1 MKKNININISGI
13 IFYIEEDG
21 YDQLK
26 EYLVSIH
33 RYFSTY
39 EDSAEIIADIENRIA
54 EIFLAKLGEN
64 KQVITQDDIGEL
76 VATMGSVAD
85 FQALEDENFAK
96 NTTSQQD
103 QKASQSTYTENK
115 TYSNS
120 GSYTNTE
127 KEYSSSASGINLNK
141 TSTEPKKLLRDN
153 KRKLIGGVASGIA
166 HYVGVDPLWVRLMF
180 LATMFDWLY
189 IVSVSGVAFVS
200 YCLMWAL
207 VPASNDLEEDSKIKK
222 LFRNPDNKVLG
233 GVAGGLAAYFG
244 VDVNVIRVL
253 LVLGVALGGSTFI
266 GYLIL
271 WAITP
276 EAKTLT
282 EKMQMEGEPITLG
295 NIEKKIKENLN
306 IDDNQDEN
314 VLTKIL
320 LFPFRL
326 ISQLFAAITPFV
338 SPLGNFAW
346 QVVLIILGVKFILL
360 GLALVGSFTVAY
372 LGLSGGLFGLEDEVI
387 KFNGLPVAT
396 VAEFIPSM
404 GLLSA
409 YITVLIPSISL
420 VISGIS
426 VIAKRKIMSNTLAWS
441 LFGVWVVSLI
451 TTTAMAAEVAKK
463 FAKKDSIEV
472 IENLD
477 LQGEVITIDSKTVLN
492 ADGKNIR
499 KDFEETKLTIKGY
512 DGDKVQLVK
521 HFEGRGTTKEEAR
534 NNAQGINYKVEMVG
548 KDKVILDNHFE
559 LKDGANFR
567 MQELRTELFVP
578 YGQKFKMGKY
588 LVNIS
593 YYTVTPHGYDVGDIK
608 DENTWVFDKKDGLKC
623 LTCEKK
629 PENDDRQ
636 SFEGSKQFD
645 FKDFNSLEIRNNI
658 DVEVYQS
665 DSYEVAVDVEDED
678 LAKEVAFKQEGS
690 KLIVYFSKRSSDAK
704 IRIKMPT
711 LKALQADGSCD
722 IKVFGFNEKE
732 IKLDLSGNIDFEGHL
747 KVENLKGNFEGKC
760 EVQLI
765 GDAQKA
771 DIYLGGACELSAEDF
786 VVQEGKINAEGA
798 SEADVFFAQKLEAHA
813 KGASEINYKGGAT
826 LTGTGD
832 VQKIED

>member
-64 KQVITQDDIGEL
+64 KQVITQEDIGEL

-96 NTTSQQD
+96 NTTQQD

-120 GSYTNTE
+120 GTYTNTE

-141 TSTEPKKLLRDN
+141 TSTEPKKLFRDN

-189 IVSVSGVAFVS
+189 IVSVSGVAFIS

-253 LVLGVALGGSTFI
+253 LVLTAFIGGSGFL

-306 IDDNQDEN
+306 IDDNQEEN

-326 ISQLFAAITPFV
+326 ISQLFAAVTPFV
-338 SPLGNFAW
+338 SSLGGFAW

-360 GLALVGSFTVAY
+360 GLTLVGSFTVAY

-409 YITVLIPSISL
+409 YVMVLIPSISL

-477 LQGEVITIDSKTVLN
+477 LQGDVITIDSKTVLN
-492 ADGKNIR
+492 ADGENIR

-521 HFEGRGTTKEEAR
+521 HFEGRGITKEEAR
-534 NNAQGINYKVEMVG
+534 SNAQAISYKVEMVG
-548 KDKVILDNHFE
+548 KDKVVLDNHFE
-559 LKDGANFR
+559 LKEDAKFR

-623 LTCEKK
+623 LTCKEQQRTSR
-629 PENDDRQ
+629 N
-636 SFEGSKQFD
+636 EGEEGGTKMD
-645 FKDFNSLEIRNNI
+645 FKDFNSIEVRSNI
-658 DVEVYQS
+658 DVELYQS
-665 DSYEVAVDVEDED
+665 DTYEVIADFDDQD
-678 LAKEVAFKQEGS
+678 LQKSLVIKQEGG
-690 KLIVYFSKRSSDAK
+690 KLIIDFSKRSSDAQ
-704 IRIKMPT
+704 IRIKMPNLKN
-711 LKALQADGSCD
+711 LKADGNCD
-722 IKVFGFNEKE
+722 IKAFGFNEKE
-732 IKLDLSGNIDFEGHL
+732 MNLDFSGNIDFEGHL
-747 KVENLKGNFEGKC
+747 KAENLKGNFEGKC

-765 GDAQKA
+765 GDAQIA
-771 DIYLGGACELSAEDF
+771 DIYLGGACELTAEEF
-786 VVQEGKINAEGA
+786 IVQEGKVNAEGA
-798 SEADVFFAQKLEAHA
+798 SEAAVFFAKKLEAHA

-826 LTGTGD
+826 IVGTGE
-832 VQKIED
+832 VNKIDN